1 MGNWVEHRRTAPPP
15 SSTSPTPHVTVTDQ
29 FDMSSPCVTVQTA
42 IWRSNR
48 GETGH
53 FQIEEKKEEY
63 PNELEENREL
73 FKANYSSQM
82 MSCCQRRSLFSN
94 QNAIMKLD
102 TKNEENED
110 SLQLTK

>member
-1 MGNWVEHRRTAPPP
+1 MCDC
-15 SSTSPTPHVTVTDQ
+15 TD
-29 FDMSSPCVTVQTA
+29 SKLEIKLRIT
-42 IWRSNR
+42 

-53 FQIEEKKEEY
+53 FQIEEKKEE
-63 PNELEENREL
+63 NIQTNLRKTEL

-102 TKNEENED
+102 TKNEEENED
-110 SLQLTK
+110 SLQLTKSF

>member
-1 MGNWVEHRRTAPPP
+1 
-15 SSTSPTPHVTVTDQ
+15 
-29 FDMSSPCVTVQTA
+29 VTVQTA
-42 IWRSNR
+42 SWRSNR

-53 FQIEEKKEEY
+53 FQIEEKKEE
-63 PNELEENREL
+63 NIQTNLRKTEL

-82 MSCCQRRSLFSN
+82 MSCCQRRRSLFSN

-110 SLQLTK
+110 SLPLHSLTQVFLKVCLLSLSLD